1 MDGLTDKQAA
11 FVREY
16 LIDLN
21 ASQAAIRAGY
31 SEHSAGTYA
40 AQLLALPG
48 VHAAIEAGKLARQ
61 QRVEV
66 DQDYVL
72 RTIIETVERCRQS
85 APVLDRKGEQVYT
98 ETPDGRSVPAYTFDS
113 KGVLKGCELLG
124 RHLSLFNDKID
135 VTVHDTAQR
144 ILEARKRAR
153 GG

>member
-21 ASQAAIRAGY
+21 ATQAAIRAGY
-31 SEHSAGTYA
+31 KETHAGNYA
-40 AQLLALPG
+40 AELLAQPE
-48 VHAAIEAGKLARQ
+48 VRAAVEAAKLGRQ
-61 QRVEV
+61 KRVEV

-72 RTIIETVERCRQS
+72 RTIIETVERCRQ
-85 APVLDRKGEQVYT
+85 AEPVLNRKGEQVYT
-98 ETPDGRSVPAYTFDS
+98 ETPDGAVAAAYTFDS

-124 RHLSLFNDKID
+124 RHLSIFNDKID

-153 GG
+153 GR